1 MYHILFDVHSHTFIL
16 ESLSPQPLLALES
29 RDKNISCILGA
40 TSIEHRDLPL
50 HIQVELLEK
59 ALCAAKIELDDTKAE
74 LLFRE
79 EQVESLLAK
88 VKSDTVVPISERP
101 SF

>member
-1 MYHILFDVHSHTFIL
+1 MHKSYHSILSYTFIL

-79 EQVESLLAK
+79 DQVESLLEK
-88 VKSDTVVPISERP
+88 VKTDTVTP
-101 SF
+101 

>member
-29 RDKNISCILGA
+29 RDKNISCIQGA

-79 EQVESLLAK
+79 DQVESLLAK
-88 VKSDTVVPISERP
+88 VKTDTVVPMSERP